1 MKNEEE
7 VRQALCEAIKEALQ
21 HYVDNGGNLKELPW
35 FNYKLYKDEEDAKR
49 SNT

>member
-7 VRQALCEAIKEALQ
+7 VKQALQIAIKEALQ
-21 HYVDNGGNLKELPW
+21 RFVDNGGDLKDLPW
-35 FNYKLYKDEEDAKR
+35 FNYKLYEEEDAKR